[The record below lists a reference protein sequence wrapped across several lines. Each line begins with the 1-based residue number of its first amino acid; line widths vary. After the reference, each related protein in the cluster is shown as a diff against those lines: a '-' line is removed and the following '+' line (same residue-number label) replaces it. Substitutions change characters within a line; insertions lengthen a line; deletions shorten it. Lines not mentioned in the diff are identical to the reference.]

1 VIDADAALPLGSAAR
16 SRLEEDAASPT
27 TAAPAARAVHL
38 VGAVCLVARYPV
50 LAGVD
55 LDVGAG
61 EIVLVSGPN
70 GAGKTSLLRLLAG
83 LTPLA
88 AGTAEVLG
96 HDLADGGHR
105 RALRRHLAHLGH
117 ETGCYDDLSVRDNLR
132 FAARAVGRTDAR
144 AAADEVA
151 EAVGLGRQ
159 AKVAHR
165 RLSAGQKRRL
175 ALGVALVRDARLLLL
190 DEPHAG
196 LDADGRDLLEALVL
210 QAAAE
215 GRTVVFS
222 SHELD
227 RARALAHREVRMRA
241 GEVVGEPA
249 PKVARAVPGPT
260 AIRAV
265 P

>member
-1 VIDADAALPLGSAAR
+1 VIHAEPDR
-16 SRLEEDAASPT
+16 CVVRLA
-27 TAAPAARAVHL
+27 
-38 VGAVCLVARYPV
+38 GAVCLVARYPV

-55 LDVGAG
+55 LEVGDG

-83 LTPLA
+83 LVPLA

-96 HDLADGGHR
+96 HDLADGAQR
-105 RALRRHLAHLGH
+105 RAVRRHLAYLGH

-132 FAARAVGRTDAR
+132 FTARAVGRSDPR
-144 AAADEVA
+144 AAAE
-151 EAVGLGRQ
+151 EALTTVGLGRQ
-159 AKVAHR
+159 AGVAHR

-175 ALGVALVRDARLLLL
+175 ALGAVLVRDARLLLL

-196 LDADGRDLLEALVL
+196 LDADGRDLLEELIRRAV
-210 QAAAE
+210 AE
-215 GRTVVFS
+215 GRTIVFS

-241 GEVVGEPA
+241 GEAQGRGSAAPA
-249 PKVARAVPGPT
+249 DDTAPAVPVRAVP
-260 AIRAV
+260 
-265 P
+265 